1 MRSKIVSLVAVT
13 LILLPAAT
21 AVADRAFT
29 ANDIEGRYAFSFQG
43 EIIGVGVVAATG
55 MIKADGRGNIT
66 EGMRIMSVNGVSI
79 TETFTC
85 TLSVN
90 PNGTGSAE
98 CPLDHPVPGFPPVET
113 FGFVLEENV
122 KSFRYVGTTPGVV
135 VLGSGRKQ

>member
-21 AVADRAFT
+21 AWADRAFT
-29 ANDIEGRYAFSFQG
+29 LRDIQGSYAFSFQG
-43 EIIGVGVVAATG
+43 EIVGLGPVAATG

-66 EGMRIMSVNGVSI
+66 EGMRMMSVNGFSI

-122 KSFRYVGTTPGVV
+122 TSFRYIGTTPGAT
-135 VLGSGRKQ
+135 VLGSGKKQ